1 MVPQDLT
8 LGKGANLIFSQR
20 YFRALKEGKLR
31 VDVPDEARPKLATCL
46 SDFDASFGV
55 QRDPND
61 NWISHSSVGEEAII
75 RLMIEQGWESIP
87 ETDTVEKGEY
97 TRAFQHV
104 VRRLEPPILFD
115 IIELALSFM
124 ERDERE
130 KCRIKVNQIFD
141 LHDCAWRIAD
151 GEFFKL
157 DSDFIGA
164 RLTAQAHD
172 HLAANRFVGA
182 SNEFAKA
189 RQELGLQ
196 DVKDA
201 IIHAGKSFES
211 VMKVMTGMEHANADQ
226 LIKAM
231 LSQGYFDD
239 LPESIRA
246 GFAEQVMKTV
256 PFLRNKLAGHG
267 QGAQIVEVPPAYGEL
282 AVQLA
287 AAFHN
292 FLVSKHLEKCPPET
306 QQEKTKPASASWMD
320 DEIPF

>member
-1 MVPQDLT
+1 MSSISKGGPQ
-8 LGKGANLIFSQR
+8 LIFSQR
-20 YFRALKEGKLR
+20 YFRALKDGKLQ
-31 VDVPDEARPKLATCL
+31 VEVPEEARPKLTTCL
-46 SDFDASFGV
+46 SDFDASIGV

-61 NWISHSSVGEEAII
+61 NWISRSSVGEEAIL
-75 RLMIEQGWESIP
+75 RLMVEQGWGSIP
-87 ETDTVEKGEY
+87 HTDAVEEGEY
-97 TRAFQHV
+97 AKAFHHV
-104 VRRLEPPILFD
+104 IRRLDPPILFD
-115 IIELALSFM
+115 IIELALTFM

-130 KCRIKVNQIFD
+130 KCRVKINQIFD

-164 RLTAQAHD
+164 RITAQAHD
-172 HLAANRFVGA
+172 NLAANGFAGA

-189 RQELGLQ
+189 RQELAQQ

-211 VMKVMTGMEHANADQ
+211 VMKVMTTGTENANADQ

-239 LPESIRA
+239 LPESIRK
-246 GFAEQVMKTV
+246 GFAEQVMKPL

-267 QGAQIVEVPPAYGEL
+267 QGAQVVEVPPTYGEL
-282 AVQLA
+282 ALQLA

-306 QQEKTKPASASWMD
+306 QKEDTKPASVSWMD